1 MPKKNSNIQKGHL
14 TSVHSYE
21 NSMNVSN
28 VVTEGAESEAEAEA
42 REMIE
47 GKDMGIGTTSIFN
60 EKEEIELANEIE
72 KLVIESMD
80 EIERFNLN
88 P

>member
-1 MPKKNSNIQKGHL
+1 
-14 TSVHSYE
+14 
-21 NSMNVSN
+21 MNVSN
-28 VVTEGAESEAEAEA
+28 VVTEGAESEAEA
-42 REMIE
+42 RELIE

>member
-42 REMIE
+42 WEMIE

-72 KLVIESMD
+72 KLVIESLD

>member
-1 MPKKNSNIQKGHL
+1 MPKKNSNIQRGHL

-80 EIERFNLN
+80 EI
-88 P
+88 

>member
-1 MPKKNSNIQKGHL
+1 
-14 TSVHSYE
+14 
-21 NSMNVSN
+21 MNVSN
-28 VVTEGAESEAEAEA
+28 VVTEGAEFEAEPEA

-60 EKEEIELANEIE
+60 EKEVIELANEIE

-88 P
+88 S

>member
-1 MPKKNSNIQKGHL
+1 MVNL
-14 TSVHSYE
+14 TSVQSYE

-28 VVTEGAESEAEAEA
+28 VMTEGAESVSEAK
-42 REMIE
+42 EMIE

-60 EKEEIELANEIE
+60 EKEEIELANELE

-80 EIERFNLN
+80 
-88 P
+88 

>member
-60 EKEEIELANEIE
+60 EKEELELANEIE

-80 EIERFNLN
+80 EIKRFNLN